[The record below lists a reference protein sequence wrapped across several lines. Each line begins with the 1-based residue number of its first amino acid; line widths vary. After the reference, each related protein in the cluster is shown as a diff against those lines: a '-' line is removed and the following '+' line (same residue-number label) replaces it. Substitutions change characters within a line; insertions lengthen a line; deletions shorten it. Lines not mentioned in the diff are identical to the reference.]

1 MRTELRAVA
10 PALLAALVAGAA
22 TPAAAC
28 GFCIEDRVAAVYDQT
43 LIESTLAQG
52 RHVAFFALEGTVKA
66 DEATR
71 RAIVT
76 ALESAG
82 ALPGTARVALENAAC
97 SVAYDPRRT
106 SLAAFVKRANKPLAA
121 RGLALATLRMIDE
134 GGILKE
140 PQ

>member
-1 MRTELRAVA
+1 MRASVGRWRRAA
-10 PALLAALVAGAA
+10 LAALLAAASGLGF
-22 TPAAAC
+22 AC
-28 GFCIEDRVAAVYDQT
+28 GFCIEDRVAAVYDHDVVEGA
-43 LIESTLAQG
+43 IAQR
-52 RHVAFFALEGTVKA
+52 RHVAFFALEGPLPA
-66 DEATR
+66 NEASR